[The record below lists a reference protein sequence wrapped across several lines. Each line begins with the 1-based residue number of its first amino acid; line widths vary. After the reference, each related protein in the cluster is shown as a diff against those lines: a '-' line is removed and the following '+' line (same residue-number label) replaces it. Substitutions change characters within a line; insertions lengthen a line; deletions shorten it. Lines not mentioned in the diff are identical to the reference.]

1 MKQTFKDTNMSSMD
15 HSYFKDFMEDLNS
28 LNDELFLPD
37 MDESMGK
44 ENFFKANV
52 DMKIKSLN
60 FSNQSIKNIR

>member
-1 MKQTFKDTNMSSMD
+1 MSSLD

-28 LNDELFLPD
+28 LNDELFLSD
-37 MDESMGK
+37 MDESSGSK
-44 ENFFKANV
+44 ENFFKENL

>member
-1 MKQTFKDTNMSSMD
+1 MSSMD
-15 HSYFKDFMEDLNS
+15 QSYFKDFMEDLNS
-28 LNDELFLPD
+28 LNDQLFLSDMD
-37 MDESMGK
+37 MDESRSK

>member
-1 MKQTFKDTNMSSMD
+1 MSSMD
-15 HSYFKDFMEDLNS
+15 ESYFKDFMEDLNS
-28 LNDELFLPD
+28 LNDQLFLSDMD
-37 MDESMGK
+37 MDESRSK